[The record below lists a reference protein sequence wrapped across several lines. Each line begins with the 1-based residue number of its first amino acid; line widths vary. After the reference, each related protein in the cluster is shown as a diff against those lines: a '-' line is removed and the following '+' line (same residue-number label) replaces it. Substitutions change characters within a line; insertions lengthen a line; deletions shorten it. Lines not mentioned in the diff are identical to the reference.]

1 MVAEC
6 LWSWA
11 MMESE
16 VRKEGL
22 ILDTKRDEEFSE
34 IWEEDEKGRCK
45 QQYVELGQK
54 WSETHGLSLH
64 KHMGA
69 GPQAQKNTVLDPR
82 GMKMDET
89 S

>member
-34 IWEEDEKGRCK
+34 I
-45 QQYVELGQK
+45 
-54 WSETHGLSLH
+54 
-64 KHMGA
+64 
-69 GPQAQKNTVLDPR
+69 
-82 GMKMDET
+82 
-89 S
+89 